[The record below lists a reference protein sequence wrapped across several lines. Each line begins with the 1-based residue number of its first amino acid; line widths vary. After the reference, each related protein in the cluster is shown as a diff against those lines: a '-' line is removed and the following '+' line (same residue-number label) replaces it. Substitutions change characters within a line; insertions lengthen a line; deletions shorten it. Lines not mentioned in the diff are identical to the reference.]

1 MRANLSFTQNYT
13 LNRKAFPGGAGGM
26 FGRRVLLFR
35 KRRAVIPEA
44 LGAYSG
50 SARRLF
56 WKRRALISEGR
67 GGLDEVAWRF
77 GWECGVVFGEMR
89 GVVVVW
95 ERFLGGDDVYFLYKY
110 AVKGFFMLILG
121 QKCEFWVLARIRENT
136 YLCGGDIIFSVQT
149 TTKMIQL

>member
-35 KRRAVIPEA
+35 KRRAVISEA
-44 LGAYSG
+44 LGAYFG
-50 SARRLF
+50 SAGRLF
-56 WKRRALISEGR
+56 RKGVEVWMGLR
-67 GGLDEVAWRF
+67 GGLGGSV
-77 GWECGVVFGEMR
+77 GWFWGKCGVLWWFGK
-89 GVVVVW
+89 GFW
-95 ERFLGGDDVYFLYKY
+95 GGDDVHFLYKY

-149 TTKMIQL
+149 TTKTILL